1 MSDSPMPTLSVSELN
16 AVAKTLLEDYLSDL
30 WIAGEVSNF
39 GRSAGGHY
47 YFLLKDQ
54 NAQVRCA
61 MFKGTAWRF
70 PELRDGD
77 HVEVFGKIGIY
88 EARGEFQITVSDV
101 RMRGVGRL
109 YEAYER
115 LKARLQ
121 AEGLFDEGRKK
132 LPPVRPRCIGIVTS
146 PMAAALRDAVSTLR
160 RRAPEIPLI
169 LYPAAVQG
177 SGSGKQIAQ
186 AVGTASDRAEVDVL
200 IVCRGGG
207 SIEDLWAF
215 NEEQVVRAVAACEI
229 PVVSGIG
236 HETDFTLTDFA
247 ADVRAPTPTAAAE
260 LASPD
265 RAVEAACLEELSAGL
280 KGGLQRRYDD
290 ARQRVD
296 WFAAHI
302 RHPRRQL
309 AEQEEKLMG
318 WEGCLRAAAETNLR
332 LHHRALENM
341 KRQLGYSKPDM
352 GQKADCLNQIKEAL
366 NAGRAAI
373 IAEKKYGLARQ
384 LELLEAVSPQNI
396 LARGFAVVRNSRGR
410 PVRDAAELKP
420 GQKLFVNFA
429 EGAVDVQVMDGQ
441 NQLDLFDFP

>member
-1 MSDSPMPTLSVSELN
+1 M
-16 AVAKTLLEDYLSDL
+16 
-30 WIAGEVSNF
+30 
-39 GRSAGGHY
+39 
-47 YFLLKDQ
+47 
-54 NAQVRCA
+54 
-61 MFKGTAWRF
+61 
-70 PELRDGD
+70 
-77 HVEVFGKIGIY
+77 
-88 EARGEFQITVSDV
+88 
-101 RMRGVGRL
+101 
-109 YEAYER
+109 
-115 LKARLQ
+115 
-121 AEGLFDEGRKK
+121 
-132 LPPVRPRCIGIVTS
+132 
-146 PMAAALRDAVSTLR
+146 
-160 RRAPEIPLI
+160 
-169 LYPAAVQG
+169 
-177 SGSGKQIAQ
+177 
-186 AVGTASDRAEVDVL
+186 L

-265 RAVEAACLEELSAGL
+265 RAVEAARLEELSAGL

-302 RHPRRQL
+302 RHPRRRL
-309 AEQEEKLMG
+309 AEQKEKLMG
-318 WEGCLRAAAETNLR
+318 WEGRLRAAAETNLR